1 MKAFLS
7 FFRVKEW
14 YDSKIPFAMAAYLY
28 LCCYESAAYSLA
40 VYGAY
45 FLFFV
50 AYFAFNYLFNDFCD
64 MESDKKA
71 GKIKPVHS
79 VGRPVVS
86 GVLVALALA
95 GNLPL
100 WVVTGM
106 KFSCVAMSVL
116 VYLLG
121 MSYSSRWT
129 RLKEKGIWGVV
140 VSSFAQRN
148 SPILMLLTITD
159 IPAGTFFC
167 WMILVFVN
175 GLRYILIHQYL
186 DRENDSAA
194 GTHTFVRDRNISIRK
209 AVIASLVTESVCCL
223 WLFRTE
229 MGRGLFWVL
238 VLCYLVICVL
248 NRIFAEK
255 IARQSFLYSFVCVP
269 YEDLFNLY
277 IPFLLTLKLALGQQ
291 AWLLLVLTALYLAA
305 PFVRRMGMLAIAV
318 IKTARG
324 ELGEEKQ

>member
-7 FFRVKEW
+7 FFRAKEW

-28 LCCYESAAYSLA
+28 LCCYESAAYSPA

-79 VGRPVVS
+79 VGRPYVC
-86 GVLVALALA
+86 GALTALALA
-95 GNLPL
+95 GTFPL
-100 WVVTGM
+100 WALTGM
-106 KFSCVAMSVL
+106 KFSCVAMSIL
-116 VYLLG
+116 VYALG

-129 RLKEKGIWGVV
+129 RLKEKGIWGVI

-148 SPILMLLTITD
+148 SPVLMLLTVAD
-159 IPAGTFFC
+159 MSAGTFFC
-167 WMILVFVN
+167 WMVLVFVN

-194 GTHTFVRDRNISIRK
+194 GTHTFVSDRNISIRK
-209 AVIASLVTESVCCL
+209 AVITALVIESICCL

-229 MGRGLFWVL
+229 MSRGLFWVL
-238 VLCYLVICVL
+238 VLCYLGLCVL

-255 IARQSFLYSFVCVP
+255 IARQSFFYSFVCVP

-291 AWLLLVLTALYLAA
+291 TWLLPVLTTLYLAA
-305 PFVRRMGMLAIAV
+305 PFVRRMGMAGIAV
-318 IKTARG
+318 IKTVKG
-324 ELGEEKQ
+324 ELWEEKT